1 MDIELLTEAYT
12 VMKKIRRFEE
22 TLAVLYTENLIRGS
36 MHLCIGQ
43 EAVAAGVGLAMEAQD
58 KMTTTY
64 RGHGHVI
71 ARKTPIK
78 YLMAEMLGRETGI
91 NKGRGGSMHFT
102 DVSRGVLGANAIVAA
117 GLPHAVGA
125 AYSAKYL
132 KEKFVTVTIFGDGS
146 TNQGAFHE
154 ALNLAAVYKLP
165 VLFVC
170 ENNLYSEMTPIEEIV
185 PVEHMAERA
194 EAYKI
199 PSYIVDAYNV
209 EEVYEV
215 TKRVIEEIRAGKG
228 PAFIEMKTYRLAG
241 HMVGDAEIYR
251 SKEEVAEWAQRDP
264 VKIVAERLAKKGIN
278 VNAIDNLIEKEIE
291 EAVDFAR
298 ESPWPDPSQLFEGI
312 YYGE

>member
-22 TLAVLYTENLIRGS
+22 TLAVLYAENLIRGS

-278 VNAIDNLIEKEIE
+278 VNAIDNLIEQEIE